1 MIVLATLNARYSHAA
16 LGLRYLLANM
26 GELESQTEIAEFIIS
41 DQPEDIVERLLAR
54 SPRIVGLGV
63 YIWNAEASLK
73 VAGLLKQ
80 VAPEI
85 ILVLGG
91 PEVSHETADQAI
103 AALADHVIA
112 GPADLAFAELCRDLL
127 HGQHPPHLIQAAPP
141 PLERLALPYRHYDER
156 DIGHRVL
163 YVEASRG
170 CPFTCEF
177 CLSALDKT
185 AKPFPLDRFL
195 AEMQALHDR
204 GARQFKFV
212 DRTFNLNPRTSLAI
226 LEFFLERLT
235 DDLFLH
241 FELIPDHLPEPL
253 KEAIRRFPPGSLQLE
268 IGIQTFDSQVQALIS
283 RRQDSARTDANLR
296 WLRQHSH
303 AHLHTDLILGL
314 PGEDLAGFGRSF
326 DRLIGLDPHE
336 IQIGILK
343 RLRGAPIARHAQ
355 TFDMRY
361 SPAPPYT
368 VLRTDRLSFDELQRM
383 GRFARYWDLVGNSG
397 RFVRSGKLL
406 LGETPFARFL
416 AFSDWLYRQLNRTHQ
431 IAADRLYDLV
441 HRWLIE
447 QGTPTD
453 QAAAALAQDFRDSG
467 MRSVPGFLHHQT
479 QPRPGHSSSRNGT
492 PSRQQRH
499 VQAGAG

>member
-26 GELESQTEIAEFIIS
+26 GELESHTEIAEFIIT
-41 DQPEDIVERLLAR
+41 DQAEDIVERLLAR

-63 YIWNAEASLK
+63 YIWNAEMSLK

-80 VAPEI
+80 VAPDI

-91 PEVSHETADQAI
+91 PEVSHEVADQAI
-103 AALADHVIA
+103 TALADHVIA
-112 GPADLAFAELCRDLL
+112 GPADLAFAELCRARLR
-127 HGQHPPHLIQAAPP
+127 GECPPRLIQAEPP
-141 PLERLALPYRHYDER
+141 PLERLNLPYRHYDER

-195 AEMQALHDR
+195 AEMQVLHER

-212 DRTFNLNPRTSLAI
+212 DRTFNLNPRFSLAI

-241 FELIPDHLPEPL
+241 FEMIPDHLPEGL
-253 KEAIRRFPPGSLQLE
+253 KDAIRRFPPGTLQLE

-283 RRQDSARTDANLR
+283 RRQDHARTEANLS

-303 AHLHTDLILGL
+303 AHLHTDLIVGL
-314 PGEDLAGFGRSF
+314 PGEDLVSFGRSF
-326 DRLIGLDPHE
+326 DRLIALDPHE
-336 IQIGILK
+336 IQVGILK
-343 RLRGAPIARHAQ
+343 RLRGAPIARHADG
-355 TFDMRY
+355 FDMRY
-361 SPAPPYT
+361 SPSPPYT
-368 VLRTDRLSFDELQRM
+368 VLRTDRLSFNELQRM
-383 GRFARYWDLVGNSG
+383 GRFARYWDLIGNSG
-397 RFVRSGKLL
+397 RFVRSRKLL

-416 AFSDWLYRQLNRTHQ
+416 AFSDWLYAELGRTHQ

-441 HRWLIE
+441 HRWLVE
-447 QGTPTD
+447 QGMPQD
-453 QAAAALAQDFRDSG
+453 EAAATLTLDFRDSG
-467 MRSVPGFLHHQT
+467 LRSVPGFLQHQPL
-479 QPRPGHSSSRNGT
+479 PRAGT
-492 PSRQQRH
+492 LRRTTTPARQLRH
-499 VQAGAG
+499 VQAGE